1 MGLFSY
7 PHKWL
12 QTSQGLLYVYYV
24 SPSWHIH
31 LIGQSTPFGI
41 WSALNQIFWSQSHT
55 KRMKF
60 EFLLY
65 NTKKLGKPMRKCIA
79 EFGHIYD
86 TLSSCEQVISG
97 DVQQSTI
104 LYGLPLEYENIVSI
118 VTTSQQSDDLPGWCQ
133 LC

>member
-1 MGLFSY
+1 
-7 PHKWL
+7 
-12 QTSQGLLYVYYV
+12 
-24 SPSWHIH
+24 
-31 LIGQSTPFGI
+31 
-41 WSALNQIFWSQSHT
+41 
-55 KRMKF
+55 
-60 EFLLY
+60 
-65 NTKKLGKPMRKCIA
+65 MRKCIA